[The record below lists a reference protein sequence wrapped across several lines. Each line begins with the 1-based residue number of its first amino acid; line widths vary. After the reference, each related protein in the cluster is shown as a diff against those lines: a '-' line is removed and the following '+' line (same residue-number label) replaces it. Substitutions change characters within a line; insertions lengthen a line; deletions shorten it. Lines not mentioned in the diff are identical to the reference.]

1 MARIARIL
9 VGAAAVAT
17 GVSVAGAAFAASRQ
31 EHRHPAA
38 ASHHRPTA
46 TGVSSAPVRTV
57 VVYPSVAYPLVRYA
71 PAYPSSYYGT
81 SRQPLTFS
89 RSPVP
94 PVYFVPAISPN
105 APPFS
110 FSESVEQPGWNW
122 ERVSLQQIDAEV
134 RARRAA
140 KEAGTAPKYRK
151 YCPDTRAY
159 YPEVSQCASEWLIV
173 VSKATASAATQSEV
187 ANR

>member
-1 MARIARIL
+1 MARIACIL

-17 GVSVAGAAFAASRQ
+17 GVAVAGPAFAAPRQ
-31 EHRHPAA
+31 EHRHSATTV
-38 ASHHRPTA
+38 HHRPSA
-46 TGVSSAPVRTV
+46 TGVSSGAVRTV
-57 VVYPSVAYPLVRYA
+57 IAYPVVSYA
-71 PAYPSSYYGT
+71 PAYPSSYYST

-89 RSPVP
+89 RTATP

-122 ERVSLQQIDAEV
+122 QRVTLQQIDAEV

-140 KEAGTAPKYRK
+140 RDAGAAPAYRK

-159 YPEVSQCASEWLIV
+159 YPDVTQCASEWLTV
-173 VSKATASAATQSEV
+173 VAKATARAGSQTEV
-187 ANR
+187 ATR